1 MKKIILCLLTFMLIG
16 CSSIKNNFDIGNE
29 SGIQV
34 TNKEIYLTVKEGTL
48 LNTQA
53 TFILKNDSDVDVQYG
68 NAYELEIKQDGKWH
82 KINVEIDF
90 TMQAYELKA
99 KKSLEFNLNW
109 KETYGKL
116 AKGEYRII
124 KTIDI
129 QKEDTTF
136 DSFFVAAEFTIK

>member
-1 MKKIILCLLTFMLIG
+1 MIAI
-16 CSSIKNNFDIGNE
+16 
-29 SGIQV
+29 
-34 TNKEIYLTVKEGTL
+34 
-48 LNTQA
+48 TQA

-90 TMQAYELKA
+90 TMQAYELKV

-124 KTIDI
+124 KTIY
-129 QKEDTTF
+129 
-136 DSFFVAAEFTIK
+136 VR